1 MTEKDLAEELERLK
15 AENKKLKKKLKPE
28 KSYVLENYEL
38 FDSIYHT
45 LQQFPANDGKG
56 MKYFFERKAR
66 ETGEKDELV
75 FKLNLFVKHL
85 LEYKVRIN
93 DKIPAQ
99 KLTAR
104 ISMDIGSLISS
115 LQENRTKRPRGGDG
129 ISKKTGFKSMEER
142 KQALAELNER
152 YAKELEQ
159 ILPSPIGKT
168 KAKTKKVMDK
178 AVEQLSDLKEKID
191 EQIEE
196 KRAAEPAPVVLPS
209 VETAPRMDD
218 LGKL

>member
-38 FDSIYHT
+38 FDSIYQT

-56 MKYFFERKAR
+56 MKYFFVRKAR
-66 ETGEKDELV
+66 KTGEQDELV

-104 ISMDIGSLISS
+104 ISMDVGSLISS

-129 ISKKTGFKSMEER
+129 ISKKTEFKSMEER
-142 KQALAELNER
+142 KQALAELNEW
-152 YAKELEQ
+152 YAKEQERIIPPAAQ
-159 ILPSPIGKT
+159 MP
-168 KAKTKKVMDK
+168 KAKTKKVMDT
-178 AVEQLSDLKEKID
+178 AVEQLSDLKKKID

-196 KRAAEPAPVVLPS
+196 KRAAEPPPAVLPS
-209 VETAPRMDD
+209 VETAPRMED

>member
-66 ETGEKDELV
+66 KTGEKDELV

-104 ISMDIGSLISS
+104 ISMDVGSLISS

-129 ISKKTGFKSMEER
+129 ISKTKK
-142 KQALAELNER
+142 
-152 YAKELEQ
+152 
-159 ILPSPIGKT
+159 
-168 KAKTKKVMDK
+168 KAKTKKVMDT
-178 AVEQLSDLKEKID
+178 AVKQLSELKEKID
-191 EQIEE
+191 DQIEE

>member
-66 ETGEKDELV
+66 KTGEKNELV

-104 ISMDIGSLISS
+104 ISMDVGSLISS

-129 ISKKTGFKSMEER
+129 ISKKTEFKSMEER
-142 KQALAELNER
+142 KQALAELNEW
-152 YAKELEQ
+152 YAKEQER
-159 ILPSPIGKT
+159 ILPSPVDKT

-178 AVEQLSDLKEKID
+178 AVEQLSDLKEKIN
-191 EQIEE
+191 EQIE
-196 KRAAEPAPVVLPS
+196 AAEPAPVVLPS
-209 VETAPRMDD
+209 VETAPRMED